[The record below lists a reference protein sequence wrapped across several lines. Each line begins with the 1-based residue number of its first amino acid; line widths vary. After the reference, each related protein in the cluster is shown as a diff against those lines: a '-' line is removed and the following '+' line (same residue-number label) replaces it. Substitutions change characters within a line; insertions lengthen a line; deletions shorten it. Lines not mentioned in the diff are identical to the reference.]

1 MARVPEAEIE
11 RLKAE
16 VSLVSL
22 VRAHGVALR
31 KAGADMVGR
40 CPFHDDRTPSL
51 VVTAGKNLWHCLGA
65 CQAGGSVVD
74 WVMRAEGVSFRHA
87 VELLRDGMPMTS
99 TAAGSSTGPSAPK
112 RSTVRK
118 LPAPV
123 TQSAEDGELLAQV
136 VAFYARTLTESPEAL
151 EFLRRRR
158 IAHPEALTTFQL
170 GYANRTLGLRLP
182 DKRRSAGAD
191 LRGRLTT
198 LGVFRSSGHEHLT
211 GSLVVPVFDS
221 RGTVSELYGRK
232 VRDDLRPG
240 TPAHLYLPGPHRG
253 VFNEPA
259 LAASDEI
266 VLTESL
272 IDALTLWCAGF
283 RHVTASYGTEGF
295 TGDHA
300 EAFARHNVRRVLIGY
315 DNDDAG
321 NKAAQSLAT
330 SLLEEGIECFRVQLP
345 AGQDLNDV
353 AVGARNP
360 TDVLGRA
367 IRTATWMGKGVGPKT
382 RRHAPALPEPEPAS
396 SSAAAVALE
405 EPTELADEPPA
416 APPAE
421 PQLGPAEPV
430 PPSVVSPSP
439 PTTEDDGPLVSE
451 REVLLSFGERRW
463 RVRGLGKASSFDL
476 LRVNLMVSVPDGRG
490 GVRFHVD
497 TLDLYAAR
505 ARTAFLVAAA
515 AELAV
520 TEDVIKRDLG
530 RVLLACEDLADQVVT
545 AAQAPVDEPPRMTD
559 ADKTQALALLR
570 DPALV
575 SRIVADF
582 ATAGVVGEATNCLV
596 GYLAATSRKLSRP
609 LAIIVQ
615 STSAAGKSALMDA
628 VLGFVPV
635 EEQVRY
641 SAMTGQSL
649 FYVGES
655 DLAHKVL
662 AIAEEEGA
670 TRAAY
675 ALKLLQ
681 SDGEISIASTG
692 KDTASG
698 RLVTHTYRVTGP
710 TAIILT
716 TTSIEI
722 DEELLN
728 RCLVLTVDE
737 DRAQTKAIHD
747 RQRHAQT
754 LSGLVANVE
763 REQLV
768 TLHRNAQ
775 RLLEPLSVVNPF
787 ADRLTF
793 ADTATRTRR
802 DHVKYLTLIAAVT
815 LLHQHQREIK
825 TTTHGTATVRY
836 IETTPA
842 DITLANSL
850 AHEVLGRSL
859 DELPPG
865 TRRLLDA
872 LHAHVTGRCERDG
885 LDRDLIRFTRRQL
898 REALGFG
905 DTQLKVHLARLVDLE
920 LVTPHRLEA
929 GGFAYELAWHTDDT
943 GGRVLPGLLDP
954 ATLNQPVAAVDDAG
968 TAAMTADRSGS
979 DDLRSGPGRPPVGGR
994 SGPGRPALHEVK
1006 PLQDK
1011 GNEPV
1016 TDLSG
1021 PERAAPDPGGHHS
1034 DVVVVAAAGSG
1045 R

>member
-1 MARVPEAEIE
+1 MTDTNQVTIKGP
-11 RLKAE
+11 
-16 VSLVSL
+16 SYT
-22 VRAHGVALR
+22 
-31 KAGADMVGR
+31 
-40 CPFHDDRTPSL
+40 TPRDS
-51 VVTAGKNLWHCLGA
+51 
-65 CQAGGSVVD
+65 
-74 WVMRAEGVSFRHA
+74 AEGVSFRHA
-87 VELLRDGMPMTS
+87 VELLRDGMPTTS
-99 TAAGSSTGPSAPK
+99 PAPGSSVGTSAPK

-118 LPAPV
+118 LPPPV
-123 TQSAEDGELLAQV
+123 QQNAADGELLAQV
-136 VAFYARTLTESPEAL
+136 VGYYARVLTESPEAL

-158 IAHPEALTTFQL
+158 IAHPEALTTFKL

-182 DKRRSAGAD
+182 DKRRNAGAD

-211 GSLVVPVFDS
+211 GSLVVPVFDEH
-221 RGTVSELYGRK
+221 GAVSELYGRK
-232 VRDDLRPG
+232 IRDDLRPG
-240 TPAHLYLPGPHRG
+240 TPSHLYLPGPHRG

-266 VLTESL
+266 VLCESL

-295 TGDHA
+295 TTDHA
-300 EAFARHNVRRVLIGY
+300 EALARHNVRRVLIGY
-315 DNDDAG
+315 DNDPAG
-321 NKAAQSLAT
+321 NKAAQTLAT
-330 SLLEEGIECFRVQLP
+330 SLLAEGIECFRVQLP

-353 AVGARNP
+353 AVAARNP
-360 TDVLGRA
+360 TEVLGRA
-367 IRTATWMGKGVGPKT
+367 LRTATWMGKGPGPKT
-382 RRHAPALPEPEPAS
+382 RHHASALPELEAEPDELLEQEPAS
-396 SSAAAVALE
+396 SSAAAVAVDEPAAELLE
-405 EPTELADEPPA
+405 EPPA
-416 APPAE
+416 
-421 PQLGPAEPV
+421 GPAEPV
-430 PPSVVSPSP
+430 PPSVVSPAP
-439 PTTEDDGPLVSE
+439 PTTKENTPQVSE
-451 REVLLSFGERRW
+451 REVLLAFGERRW

-490 GVRFHVD
+490 GIRFHVD

-520 TEDVIKRDLG
+520 GEDVVKRDLG

-559 ADKTQALALLR
+559 AEKTQALALLR

-628 VLGFVPV
+628 VLSFVPV

-737 DRAQTKAIHD
+737 DRAQTRAIHD
-747 RQRHAQT
+747 RQRAAQT
-754 LSGLVANVE
+754 LSGLVANVQ

-775 RLLEPLSVVNPF
+775 RLLEPLQVVNPY

-793 ADTATRTRR
+793 ADTATRTWR
-802 DHVKYLTLIAAVT
+802 DHVTYLTLIAAVT
-815 LLHQHQREIK
+815 LLHQHQRDIK
-825 TTTHGTATVRY
+825 TTTHGTTQVRY
-836 IETTPA
+836 IETTAA
-842 DITLANSL
+842 DIALADTL

-872 LHAHVTGRCERDG
+872 LHAHVSGRGEREG

-920 LVTPHRLEA
+920 LVVPHRLEA
-929 GGFAYELAWHTDDT
+929 GGFCYELAWHTDDT

-954 ATLNQPVAAVDDAG
+954 KHPPRHAQGRHGCGYDTDPVGARGPPVG
-968 TAAMTADRSGS
+968 VWSGGS
-979 DDLRSGPGRPPVGGR
+979 RPPVGPWSGWPARGETTAGHGNSVTGGR
-994 SGPGRPALHEVK
+994 
-1006 PLQDK
+1006 
-1011 GNEPV
+1011 
-1016 TDLSG
+1016 
-1021 PERAAPDPGGHHS
+1021 
-1034 DVVVVAAAGSG
+1034 
-1045 R
+1045 

>member
-1 MARVPEAEIE
+1 VARVSEEQLQ
-11 RLKAE
+11 RLKDE

-22 VRAHGVALR
+22 VQAHGVELR
-31 KAGADMVGR
+31 KAGADLVGR
-40 CPFHDDRTPSL
+40 CPFHDDKTPSL
-51 VVTAGKNLWHCLGA
+51 VVTPGKNLWHCLGA

-74 WVMRAEGVSFRHA
+74 WVMRAQGVSFRHA
-87 VELLRDGMPMTS
+87 VELLRDGMPTTS
-99 TAAGSSTGPSAPK
+99 PTGAGTPK
-112 RSTVRK
+112 RSTLRT
-118 LPAPV
+118 LAAPV
-123 TQSAEDGELLAQV
+123 QQSAEDGELLGHV
-136 VAFYARTLTESPEAL
+136 VDFYARTLAQSPEAVA
-151 EFLRRRR
+151 FLQRRR
-158 IAHPEALTTFQL
+158 IAHPEALSTFRL

-182 DKRRSAGAD
+182 ERNRKAGAD
-191 LRGRLTT
+191 IRGRLTS
-198 LGVFRSSGHEHLT
+198 LGVLRSSGHEHLA

-221 RGTVSELYGRK
+221 HGVVSELYGRK
-232 VRDDLRPG
+232 VTEGHKLRAG
-240 TPAHLYLPGPHRG
+240 TLLHLYLPGPHRG

-266 VLTESL
+266 ILTESL
-272 IDALTLWCAGF
+272 IDALSLWCAGF

-295 TGDHA
+295 TPDHA
-300 EAFARHNVRRVLIGY
+300 EALQRHNVRRVLIGY
-315 DNDDAG
+315 DNDAAG
-321 NKAAQSLAT
+321 NSAAVKLAA
-330 SLLEEGIECFRVQLP
+330 SLLAEGIECFRVQLP

-353 AVGARNP
+353 AVAARNP

-367 IRTATWMGKGVGPKT
+367 LRTATWMGNGAGPKT
-382 RRHAPALPEPEPAS
+382 RHHAPALPEPEQVL
-396 SSAAAVALE
+396 SSAAGVALDQ
-405 EPTELADEPPA
+405 PADEPA
-416 APPAE
+416 VELAVE
-421 PQLGPAEPV
+421 LVGPAEPV
-430 PPSVVSPSP
+430 PPSVVSPAP
-439 PTTEDDGPLVSE
+439 PTTGDDGLLVSE

-515 AELAV
+515 AELAI
-520 TEDVIKRDLG
+520 TEDVVKRDLG
-530 RVLLACEDLADQVVT
+530 RVLLACEQLADDVIAT
-545 AAQAPVDEPPRMTD
+545 AQAPVDEPPRMTD
-559 ADKTQALALLR
+559 AEKTAALALLR
-570 DPALV
+570 DPGLV
-575 SRIVADF
+575 ARIVADF

-635 EEQVRY
+635 EECVRY

-737 DRAQTKAIHD
+737 DRAQTRAIHD
-747 RQRHAQT
+747 RQRAAQT
-754 LSGLVANVE
+754 LSGLVASTE
-763 REQLV
+763 REQLLTV
-768 TLHRNAQ
+768 HRNAQ
-775 RLLEPLSVVNPF
+775 RLLEPLAVVNPY

-802 DHVKYLTLIAAVT
+802 DHVKYLTLISAVT

-825 TTTHGTATVRY
+825 TTTAGTSGHSVRY
-836 IETTPA
+836 IETTAA
-842 DITLANSL
+842 DIALANTV

-865 TRRLLDA
+865 TRRLLHA
-872 LHAHVTGRCERDG
+872 LHAHVTSRCQSEG
-885 LDRDLIRFTRRQL
+885 LDRDLIRFTRRGL

-920 LVTPHRLEA
+920 LVIGHRLEA
-929 GGFAYELAWHTDDT
+929 GGFCYELAWHTTDT

-954 ATLNQPVAAVDDAG
+954 STLTDVV
-968 TAAMTADRSGS
+968 TTADRSGS
-979 DDLRSGPGRPPVGGR
+979 EDLRSGPGRPPVGGR
-994 SGPGRPALHEVK
+994 SAPGRPALHEVK
-1006 PLQDK
+1006 PLPHN
-1011 GNEPV
+1011 GNRSIV
-1016 TDLSG
+1016 NADG
-1021 PERAAPDPGGHHS
+1021 PERTAPDPDGHDG
-1034 DVVVVAAAGSG
+1034 DVVVVAAAGGG